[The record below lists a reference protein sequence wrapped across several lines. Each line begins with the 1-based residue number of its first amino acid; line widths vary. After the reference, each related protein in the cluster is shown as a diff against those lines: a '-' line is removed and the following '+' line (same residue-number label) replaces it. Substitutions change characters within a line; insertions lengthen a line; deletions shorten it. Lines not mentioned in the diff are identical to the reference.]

1 VINIYTRRTWKMNKK
16 YPFGKKGFKA
26 LLKQRM
32 EQLAR
37 DDEYMAKIEEE
48 VAGIKGR
55 LSYKVYCN
63 DARKTAQEEV
73 SRLKKKAKN
82 KKEA

>member
-1 VINIYTRRTWKMNKK
+1 
-16 YPFGKKGFKA
+16 
-26 LLKQRM
+26 M

-73 SRLKKKAKN
+73 SRLKKKAKD